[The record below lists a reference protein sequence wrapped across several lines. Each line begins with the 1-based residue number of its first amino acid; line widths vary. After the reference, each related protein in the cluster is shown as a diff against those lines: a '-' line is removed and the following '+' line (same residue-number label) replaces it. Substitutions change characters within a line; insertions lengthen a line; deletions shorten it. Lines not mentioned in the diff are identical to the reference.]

1 MYVSSRMN
9 VLAPNLSAIVGTTTA
24 AKLLGVAG
32 GLNGLAKMPACN
44 VHVSPPFPF
53 IIHPIV
59 DEADGRLYTYVQLLG
74 AQKKITAGFST
85 ATQRRHTGFIFQ
97 SDLIQQTPPDYQ
109 LKVQRSIGAKTVL
122 AARMDLERSRRDG
135 QYGEELREKIE
146 KHIDRLAAPP
156 PSKVTKALPIPN
168 DGPKKRRGGKR
179 CVDECISLVFLH
191 CINYSIFFRH

>member
-1 MYVSSRMN
+1 
-9 VLAPNLSAIVGTTTA
+9 
-24 AKLLGVAG
+24 
-32 GLNGLAKMPACN
+32 
-44 VHVSPPFPF
+44 
-53 IIHPIV
+53 
-59 DEADGRLYTYVQLLG
+59 LLG

-97 SDLIQQTPPDYQ
+97 SELVQQTPPDYR
-109 LKVQRSIGAKTVL
+109 LKVQRTVGAKAVL

-135 QYGEELREKIE
+135 LYGEELREKIE

-179 CVDECISLVFLH
+179 CVNFFNFPFDLFL
-191 CINYSIFFRH
+191 IASFIAATL